1 MKTFIATLGLVALAV
16 ADNAPRYEPRY
27 QPSYKPSYEPSY
39 KQPSYKEEPASYQY
53 NYEVKDEYAGLNF
66 DANEAREGYNT
77 NGGYNV
83 LLPDGRT
90 QKVTYTVDGYGG
102 YVADVQYEGELKYE
116 SYKPKYEPKY
126 QPYKP
131 TYKPAYKPAYPQPS
145 YE

>member
-1 MKTFIATLGLVALAV
+1 MESSVFQSILILLDHFVIATIGLVTLAA

-66 DANEAREGYNT
+66 DANEAREGRE
-77 NGGYNV
+77 
-83 LLPDGRT
+83 P
-90 QKVTYTVDGYGG
+90 
-102 YVADVQYEGELKYE
+102 KYE